1 MSVVPMPVQP
11 GADILAAYPLVEQMF
26 SRHGCSELRDDG
38 IEAFLAQPG
47 HALLVFTEDPMR
59 FKETL
64 DLVVIVPQLQRAFPG
79 RFAVG
84 VLLPEAARKV
94 QVRYGFN
101 RWPALV
107 MVKDGQYVGAIDGLR
122 NWDEYMQQMQALLD
136 AAPTRPPSVGIA
148 VRGPG
153 TAAGGCAA

>member
-1 MSVVPMPVQP
+1 MSAIPMPIQP
-11 GADILAAYPLVEQMF
+11 GADIRAAYPLVEQLF
-26 SRHGCSELRDDG
+26 SRHGCTALDAESID
-38 IEAFLAQPG
+38 AFLARPG

-64 DLVVIVPQLQRAFPG
+64 DLAVIVPQLQLAFPG

-107 MVKDGQYVGAIDGLR
+107 MLKDGQYVGVVDGLR
-122 NWDEYMQQMQALLD
+122 NWDEYLADVQALLR
-136 AAPTRPPSVGIA
+136 AEPSRPPTVGIA
-148 VRGPG
+148 VRG
-153 TAAGGCAA
+153 AGGNAGTCSA

>member
-1 MSVVPMPVQP
+1 MSAIPMPVQA
-11 GADILAAYPLVEQMF
+11 GADILTAYPLVEQMF
-26 SRHGCSELRDDG
+26 SRHGCTEVKADRID
-38 IEAFLAQPG
+38 AFLARPG

-64 DLVVIVPQLQRAFPG
+64 DLAVIVPQLQQAFPG

-84 VLLPEAARKV
+84 VLLPEAARQV
-94 QVRYGFN
+94 QRRYGFN

-107 MVKDGQYVGAIDGLR
+107 MLKDGQYVGAIDGLR
-122 NWDEYMQQMQALLD
+122 NWDEYLDQMQALLS
-136 AAPTRPPSVGIA
+136 AAPSRPPTVGIP

-153 TAAGGCAA
+153 GAAGTCAA